1 MNYFLY
7 KGEDQISII
16 ILLLLLLLLLL
27 FSLKNIW
34 IRNIKQEKLK
44 KKVKG
49 KKDTS
54 KKKRNLNY
62 F

>member
-16 ILLLLLLLLLL
+16 ILLLLLLLLL

-54 KKKRNLNY
+54 KKKET
-62 F
+62 